1 MQVYTRILMLL
12 ACVAFGAKVA
22 LAQSPLTSYKLSPGD
37 SVTVTVFGQ
46 PDLSG
51 DHVVNS
57 TGTIQIPLVG
67 SVFVKETTLEGCGL
81 LISERLEDGFL
92 KKPSVAV
99 RLKEVRPV
107 YVLGEVRAP
116 GSYPFRFGLTALSA
130 VALAGGYGLPDVRP
144 GAILADLLTVE
155 ERVNVLTSMR
165 RSLMVRIA
173 RLEAERDA
181 KSKFEIPEGVKS
193 TDSRALDA
201 VVQKEQDQLTTN
213 NSAYENTASLLRL
226 QRTRIEKEVTSVQED
241 LKIQKQRFQV
251 SEERLKTVDNLVS
264 KGLSTGTTLSDL
276 QFRQGQAQGNMYK
289 LEGELARVNE
299 ALGGVDLKIWENEN
313 TRRARTLNEIR
324 EAEAR
329 LQETE
334 ISLTSAKELLQLRR
348 KQSGKTQTVDE
359 TPTIYYGK
367 LVRADATEAV
377 TITINEETVLRPGDI
392 LEVRMAQRPAEKAVL
407 GENCVGS
414 DCPKKKYVGSGG

>member
-1 MQVYTRILMLL
+1 MYIRILILL

-22 LAQSPLTSYKLSPGD
+22 LAQSSLTSYKLSPGD

-51 DHVVNS
+51 DHVVDA

-67 SVFVKETTLEGCGL
+67 SVFVKEATLEGCGH
-81 LISERLEDGFL
+81 LISERLADGFL
-92 KKPSVAV
+92 KRPSVAV
-99 RLKEVRPV
+99 RLKEVRPI

-116 GSYPFRFGLTALSA
+116 GSYPFRFGLTPLSA
-130 VALAGGYGLPDVRP
+130 VALAGGYGTPDVRP

-181 KSKFEIPEGVKS
+181 KSKFEIPEAVKS
-193 TDSRALDA
+193 TDSRALEA
-201 VVQKEQDQLTTN
+201 IVQKEQDQLTTD
-213 NSAYENTASLLRL
+213 NSAYENAASLLRL
-226 QRTRIEKEVTSVQED
+226 QKTRIDKEIASVQED
-241 LKIQKQRFQV
+241 LNIQRQRLQV
-251 SEERLKTVDNLVS
+251 SEERLKTVDKLVA

-276 QFRQGQAQGNMYK
+276 QFRQGQNQGNMYK
-289 LEGELARVNE
+289 LEGELARLNE
-299 ALGGVDLKIWENEN
+299 ALGGVDLKIRENET
-313 TRRARTLNEIR
+313 TRRSRTLNEIR

-334 ISLTSAKELLQLRR
+334 ISLTSARELLQLRR

-359 TPTIYYGK
+359 TPAAYYGK
-367 LVRADATEAV
+367 LVRAESTEAV
-377 TITINEETVLRPGDI
+377 TIAISEETVLHPGDI
-392 LEVRMAQRPAEKAVL
+392 LEVRMAQRPAEKAAL
-407 GENCVGS
+407 GESCVGN